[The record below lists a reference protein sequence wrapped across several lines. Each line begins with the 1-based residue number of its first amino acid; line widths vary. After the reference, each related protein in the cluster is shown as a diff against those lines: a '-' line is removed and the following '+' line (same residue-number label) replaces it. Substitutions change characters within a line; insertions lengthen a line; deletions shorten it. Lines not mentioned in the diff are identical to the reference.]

1 MLKHLYKFLIL
12 LAVFGF
18 SLYYFSGDIK
28 VEDRQERLE
37 TVKMGKTSYPTIS
50 IILDNNEVNLLHGYS
65 NYINGRTSREG
76 LLPLDIEQS
85 FKIRINEY
93 DYEIKRV
100 DYELRS
106 IYDDKLIE
114 ADNIKA
120 LEKEGDN
127 KFAKIRFKSEL
138 SNDQEYYARITLV
151 TNKSKKINFYTRVKS
166 IEESYYKEK
175 LDYVKYFHDST
186 FSKDES
192 ISIYLEE
199 TDALLDSLSHV
210 TVNSSFDLVTWGDL
224 NPKVVG
230 EIIPT
235 IKEISNE
242 FASIELKYMVSAE
255 TKSGTQYYY
264 VDEFY
269 RIRHSQTRMYL
280 LDYERTMESVL
291 SSDML
296 DGTTGEIK
304 LGISNNP
311 ELELAH
317 SSDFTKVSFVFNREL
332 WYFDQAN
339 QEVVKVFSFMQDES
353 DYIRDVYD
361 QHNIKIVNIDEN
373 GNIDFMVYGY
383 MNRGAYE
390 GYVGIVLYRFYN
402 MDNRIEE
409 LVYIPVNES
418 YQFLKEMVG
427 DFNYINE
434 LETFYFHI
442 NDTIYGYN
450 LITRKINEITS
461 NADEDDIIFS
471 KEEQYIAWEEKDES
485 GLSKKIIIYDL
496 ESEDKTEIV
505 TEVDTVIKLLEIV
518 GVDIVYGIA
527 NTKDLVTT
535 IEGEKIIPMNK
546 LIISNQKGRI
556 LKEYQG
562 GEYVILDIRV
572 EDNIVTIKRGILNN
586 EKGASY
592 ILPAKDDNILSNM
605 DLTNDNI
612 KVEKKD
618 SEVAS
623 KEWYIKI
630 PSLSSNKEQYDYSQ
644 TINTVVTKDTTLRL
658 EKEIEY
664 PGQYIVYALG
674 DVMGIYKTA
683 SEAISQADNL
693 VGLVFGIN
701 QHLIWGRG
709 FTEASNQINGI
720 GTDKAKQGKDSFEA
734 SVITIL
740 NYKYNNT
747 NLSSNLSGYEM
758 LMEHLGDSY
767 INLTGA
773 ELEEVLYFVSENRP
787 VIAMDKV
794 NNYVVITGYNSYS
807 INILDPL
814 TGRQKSISKEQ
825 AQSQFEEH
833 GNVFISYSEK

>member
-37 TVKMGKTSYPTIS
+37 TVEMGKASYPTLS
-50 IILDNNEVNLLHGYS
+50 IILDDYEVNLLHGYS
-65 NYINGRTSREG
+65 NYVNARTNREG
-76 LLPLDIEQS
+76 LLPLDNEQS

-138 SNDQEYYARITLV
+138 SSNQEYYTRITLV
-151 TNKSKKINFYTRVKS
+151 TNKSKKINFYTRIKS
-166 IEESYYKEK
+166 INDSYYKEK
-175 LDYVKYFHDST
+175 LDYVKGFHDST
-186 FSKDES
+186 LNKDES

-210 TVNSSFDLVTWGDL
+210 TVNSSFDLVTWGGL

-230 EIIPT
+230 EITPT

-255 TKSGTQYYY
+255 TKSETQYYY

-269 RIRHSQTRMYL
+269 RIRHSQSRMYL
-280 LDYERTMESVL
+280 LDYERTMESVFN
-291 SSDML
+291 SHML
-296 DGTTGEIK
+296 DGTTGEIN

-311 ELELAH
+311 ELELVH
-317 SSDFTKVSFVFNREL
+317 SSDLTKVSFVFNREL

-353 DYIRDVYD
+353 DYIRDAYD
-361 QHNIKIVNIDEN
+361 QHNIKIINIDEN

-390 GYVGIVLYRFYN
+390 GYVGMVLYRFYN

-409 LVYIPVNES
+409 LVYIPVNET
-418 YQFLKEMVG
+418 YQFLKEMIG

-434 LETFYFHI
+434 LETYYFHI

-450 LITRKINEITS
+450 LITRKIKEITS
-461 NADEDDIIFS
+461 SADEDDIIFS
-471 KEEQYIAWEEKDES
+471 NEEQYIAWEEKDES

-496 ESEDKTEIV
+496 ESEEKTEIV
-505 TEVDTVIKLLEIV
+505 TEGDTVIKLLETV

-527 NTKDLVTT
+527 NTNDLITT

-546 LIISNQKGRI
+546 LVISNQKGRI

-562 GEYVILDIRV
+562 GEYVILDIGV
-572 EDNIVTIKRGILNN
+572 EDNIITIKRGVLST
-586 EKGASY
+586 EKGDLY
-592 ILPAKDDNILSNM
+592 IVPAKDDNILSNM
-605 DLTNDNI
+605 DLINENI
-612 KVEKKD
+612 KIEKKD

-630 PSLSSNKEQYDYSQ
+630 PSLSSSKEQYDYKQ
-644 TINTVVTKDTTLRL
+644 TINTVVTKDTTLRF

-674 DVMGIYKTA
+674 DVMGIHKNA
-683 SEAISQADNL
+683 SQAISQADNF
-693 VGLVFGIN
+693 VGLVFGAN
-701 QHLIWGRG
+701 QHLIWERG
-709 FTEASNQINGI
+709 FTESSNQINDIGI
-720 GTDKAKQGKDSFEA
+720 EKVKLGKDSFEA

-740 NYKYNNT
+740 KYKYNNT
-747 NLSSNLSGYEM
+747 NIPSNLSGYEM
-758 LMEHLGDSY
+758 LMEYFGDSY
-767 INLTGA
+767 INLTGT

-794 NNYVVITGYNSYS
+794 NNYVVITGYNSHS

-814 TGRQKSISKEQ
+814 TGKQKSISIDQ

-833 GNVFISYSEK
+833 GNVFISYSE